1 MKTISSIILN
11 CLFLTQK
18 SSADENPTKQ
28 RSKRQIGSAYDPTF
42 NFLSR
47 GQYSFLPYPLYLY
60 SPSILQQCR
69 NGDNIWSTDFS
80 YKKIS
85 SCGRECVDERILV
98 MQIEGMIEELLREK
112 GTESDDSVTTTTT
125 TTTTE
130 ETSTIAS
137 TKNRGLVSF
146 DQKLSIILLMIGIIW
161 AFWFFNFSKNYF
173 FFIFFI
179 FVLFRR
185 STNTCNLKKS
195 KL

>member
-18 SSADENPTKQ
+18 SSADENSFPVKQ
-28 RSKRQIGSAYDPTF
+28 RPKRQIGSAYDPTF

-161 AFWFFNFSKNYF
+161 AFWFFSSSIF
-173 FFIFFI
+173 FFFYLC
-179 FVLFRR
+179 FVHKI
-185 STNTCNLKKS
+185 NEHM
-195 KL
+195 